1 MHHWTPYRDKLVH
14 TPAKSRE
21 KEFSPLLHTINGKNK
36 VGPQTPRDA
45 DLSNGLL
52 SFDNFSESLESVLS
66 RNDNDEGLA
75 QARAQVQAD
84 FETRGFIGDLP
95 LKQQQEKFEELKNE
109 AFGLRLKLFLLEQ
122 HLQRTSPEEVQKT
135 IKENLELHVEV
146 NRLKRE
152 VSLRQ
157 HGDAEGATE
166 ELRSQLRQA
175 KEDVD
180 KDREDYEYQIRDLN
194 RQLEEYEQ
202 TSVESDQ
209 KMRQLQLENEQLQ
222 ADLDNR
228 DSRDRSTHSAHSNH
242 SNHSTHANN
251 EELEDARFEIRQLQN
266 RNDELEDSL
275 ATSRDQ
281 IKDLQ
286 LEIDRLNYKLAG
298 DSASP
303 SSSGDRSRDTSIE
316 LDLKRQIQD
325 KQDLIYKLQDQVASL
340 EAQDRDNQQ
349 RIEQLLQ
356 QHDDDDKTFELNQQI
371 RKLTRDNEY
380 KDEQIKDM
388 SSKQDQ
394 VERDLV
400 FTKKDL
406 ETTRKELNDV
416 RVLLSRNSTEIAS
429 LTNERNDLSR
439 KLADL
444 RASRDATETSRIH
457 DTSIAAQ
464 RSRDQV
470 GKLTGELDAL
480 KNQLKGNEGAWKR
493 EREYLEDK
501 VASLERMKAAA
512 EDQLSAVMKNTKN
525 ENITAAVQAEQ
536 AKHAE
541 VKQSLDREI
550 ERLREDAKSLKQSVE
565 RHEQLEKDHLDKIKN
580 LETQLQ
586 EMDDDLTVSQSQVE
600 DAERER
606 DSALA
611 RISGLE
617 TSIRA
622 QENTLDALR
631 DVNRREAESRVQST
645 QKVNELEEKIR
656 ELQQVNDSTKQTLK
670 RVQLDKDSLDEKC
683 VYLQNK
689 VKKLQQGLPV
699 TPGKVSYG
707 TTSSTTGTTPFT
719 TSVMTPGYIRTP
731 HFSPYQDS
739 PSKRSTPGQ
748 QHGTQPGHT
757 PRYQST
763 PAPMASMEEYQSLLV
778 DRRRLQR
785 QLQISQYNVVRYKDA
800 VNEMRRQKAAVEDKL
815 LRTVAATRAPTG
827 QGNSGNYTNNTK
839 DIQMLVTQLRYIKA
853 RLRREEAYRFDLRF
867 MKTFFLLQISAYQ
880 ACNRA
885 DLAILQDMGIYPDY
899 RQKPKRHGIK
909 SVALMVLATV
919 RLRKR
924 HQLYLEYDDK
934 RKQRHKLLM

>member
-36 VGPQTPRDA
+36 VVPQTPRDA

-75 QARAQVQAD
+75 KARAEVQAD

-135 IKENLELHVEV
+135 IKENLELHVEI

-157 HGDAEGATE
+157 HGDTDSAAE

-175 KEDVD
+175 KEDAD
-180 KDREDYEYQIRDLN
+180 KDKEDYEYQIRDLN
-194 RQLEEYEQ
+194 RQLDEYEQ

-222 ADLDNR
+222 AELDNR
-228 DSRDRSTHSAHSNH
+228 DSRDRSTHSAHSAH
-242 SNHSTHANN
+242 SSHANN
-251 EELEDARFEIRQLQN
+251 EELEDARFEIRQLQSK
-266 RNDELEDSL
+266 NDELEDTL
-275 ATSRDQ
+275 ASSRDE

-303 SSSGDRSRDTSIE
+303 SSSGDRSRDKSIE
-316 LDLKRQIQD
+316 QDLRRQIQD

-340 EAQDRDNQQ
+340 EAQDRENQQ
-349 RIEQLLQ
+349 RIEELLQ

-388 SSKQDQ
+388 TSKQDQ

-480 KNQLKGNEGAWKR
+480 KNQLKGNEDAWKR

-565 RHEQLEKDHLDKIKN
+565 RHEQLEKEHLDKIKS

-611 RISGLE
+611 KISGLE

-631 DVNRREAESRVQST
+631 DVNRREAESRVQSA

-656 ELQQVNDSTKQTLK
+656 ELQQVSDSTKQTLK

-689 VKKLQQGLPV
+689 VKKLQHGLPV

-707 TTSSTTGTTPFT
+707 TTSSTTPN
-719 TSVMTPGYIRTP
+719 VMTPGYVRTP

-739 PSKRSTPGQ
+739 PSNRHTPGQ
-748 QHGTQPGHT
+748 QQQHSTHLGHT
-757 PRYQST
+757 PRYQSSA
-763 PAPMASMEEYQSLLV
+763 APASMEEYQSLLV
-778 DRRRLQR
+778 DRKRLQR

-800 VNEMRRQKAAVEDKL
+800 VKEMRKQKAAVEDKL
-815 LRTVAATRAPTG
+815 LRTAAVTRAPTG
-827 QGNSGNYTNNTK
+827 QGSSIK

-899 RQKPKRHGIK
+899 RQKPKRHRIK